1 MYQMDEIDKAMSAAG
16 VSTND
21 RNTKAYERIKQAI
34 KGNPEIIIGAN
45 LGESLVKAAE
55 LAHKLDVL
63 SEGTNVRYI
72 DDRDIRNAVAAFNST
87 LNITKDIFGE
97 DKMTEA
103 VICKAIEAG
112 SYIAYRAIMG
122 DASTPGKRY

>member
-1 MYQMDEIDKAMSAAG
+1 MYQMDEFDKAMSAAG

-21 RNTKAYERIKQAI
+21 RNTKAYERIKQAV
-34 KGNPEIIIGAN
+34 KANPEIIIGAE

-55 LAHKLDVL
+55 LARKLELL
-63 SEGTNVRYI
+63 SEGTNISYI

-87 LNITKDIFGE
+87 LGITKNIFGE
-97 DKMTEA
+97 ENMTEA

-112 SYIAYRAIMG
+112 SYIAYRSISGEA
-122 DASTPGKRY
+122 PQGKRY